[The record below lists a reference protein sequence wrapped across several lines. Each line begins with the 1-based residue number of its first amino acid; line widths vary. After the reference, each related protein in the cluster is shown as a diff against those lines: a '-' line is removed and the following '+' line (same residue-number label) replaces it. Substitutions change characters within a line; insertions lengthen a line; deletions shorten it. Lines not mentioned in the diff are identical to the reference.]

1 MNNEAPIYGLLAE
14 FDNPDE
20 LVHAV
25 RRARAAGYRKMD
37 AYTPFPV
44 HHLAEEL
51 GFHRSGLAMIV
62 LIGGVVGC
70 AAGFAMQYWI
80 SAIDYPL
87 NIGGRPLN
95 SWPSFIP
102 VTFEMTILVAAISA
116 VLGMLALNGLPMP
129 YHPLFNSPRF
139 ALASRNRFFLCIE
152 SGDRRFNREQTA
164 KFLSE
169 MKPKGV
175 SEVAEE

>member
-1 MNNEAPIYGLLAE
+1 MKKEPDLYGLLAE
-14 FDNPDE
+14 FDSATAIVSAAE
-20 LVHAV
+20 RVYE
-25 RRARAAGYRKMD
+25 AGYRSMD
-37 AYTPFPV
+37 AYTPFAIEG
-44 HHLAEEL
+44 LAEAIGFRKNSIALVVLL
-51 GFHRSGLAMIV
+51 GG
-62 LIGGVVGC
+62 LIGGLSGL
-70 AAGFAMQYWI
+70 GLQIWT
-80 SAIDYPL
+80 SAIAYPL
-87 NIGGRPLN
+87 NIGGRPLI

-102 VTFEMTILVAAISA
+102 ATFEMTILLAAFGA

-152 SGDRRFNREQTA
+152 AMDRRFNREGTA

-169 MKPKGV
+169 LKPKGV